1 MDALLARYLDGDL
14 TENEARALLQRLQE
28 DPALAVELR
37 DYERILAG
45 AHRLK
50 RAEAPEGFAD
60 AVMDRIASEPALQP
74 PHPAVDPRRSNSR
87 ARFVSW
93 RRALA
98 VAAVL
103 ILAFVLGRVTVSS
116 SDHAPQLAAPSA
128 QFSQNHSTLKVM
140 EQPRTETA
148 SLVSGGGAS
157 SAGDFRVVHLI
168 YAPQRDDLKSVTVAG
183 SFNGWDAHSLP
194 MEKVGGVWTT
204 NLVLPPGA
212 YEYMF
217 VEDGK
222 HWVTDPLAPY
232 TRDDGFGN
240 RNAVLQLGA

>member
-1 MDALLARYLDGDL
+1 
-14 TENEARALLQRLQE
+14 LQRLQE

-37 DYERILAG
+37 DYERILAS
-45 AHRLK
+45 AQQLK
-50 RAEAPEGFAD
+50 RAEAPAGFAD
-60 AVMDRIASEPALQP
+60 AVMGRIASEPVLHPSRPAEH
-74 PHPAVDPRRSNSR
+74 PHGSSVRNG
-87 ARFVSW
+87 FVSW
-93 RRALA
+93 RQALA

-103 ILAFVLGRVTVSS
+103 VLAFVLGRVTVSS
-116 SDHAPQLAAPSA
+116 TDQAPELAAPSA
-128 QFSQNHSTLKVM
+128 RFSQSPSALNVTG
-140 EQPRTETA
+140 QPRTETA
-148 SLVSGGGAS
+148 SLVAAGSTS
-157 SAGDFRVVHLI
+157 SAGGFRVVHLI
-168 YAPQRDDLKSVTVAG
+168 YAPQRNDLKSVTVAG

-194 MEKVGGVWTT
+194 MQKVGGVWTM